1 MHKKVLYHVLGG
13 NLCCL
18 QNFQLPGNAPPRP
31 RQKGLYLQSDDVV
44 FKHRHSPHYNGIFP
58 GDNTESFEH
67 KVVEVDVPLLEN
79 PSDSF
84 LNDILHRKQAC
95 N

>member
-1 MHKKVLYHVLGG
+1 MHKKVLYHVFGG

-18 QNFQLPGNAPPRP
+18 QNFQLLGNASHPP
-31 RQKGLYLQSDDVV
+31 RQKELYHQSDDVP
-44 FKHRHSPHYNGIFP
+44 FKHRHGYHYNGFFP
-58 GDNTESFEH
+58 GNNTETYDHE
-67 KVVEVDVPLLEN
+67 VVEDDVPLLES

-84 LNDILHRKQAC
+84 LNDILHRTQAY